1 MLEMHKLLRNTIFFT
16 ICIIFLH
23 SCAGVWNPA
32 SQKDVPS
39 DVDERVKKN
48 IEEGKGVKIFDK
60 RNNSGGIASF
70 ASSNPVWRASLDTL
84 NFMVLSSADYGGG
97 IIITDWY
104 SEKNNNESIKI
115 TIRFLSDEIRIDGFD
130 VIIHQK
136 ICDSN
141 DRTNC
146 NIRKINNKLNDEIKL
161 AILKRA
167 TVIDRKLTEKKVK
180 QFKKNFPEYKARG
193 DEKD

>member
-1 MLEMHKLLRNTIFFT
+1 MHKIFKNTLFFIVCTIF
-16 ICIIFLH
+16 LY
-23 SCAGVWNPA
+23 SCAGVWDPA

-39 DVDERVKKN
+39 DVDERVRKN
-48 IEEGKGVKIFDK
+48 IEEGRGIKIFDK
-60 RNNSGGIASF
+60 RNKSTGIASF

-104 SEKNNNESIKI
+104 SENNNNESIKI
-115 TIRFLSDEIRIDGFD
+115 TLRFLSDEIRIDGFD

-136 ICDSN
+136 MCEQE

-146 NIRKINNKLNDEIKL
+146 KIRKINNKLNDEIKL

-167 TVIDRKLTEKKVK
+167 TIIDRKLTEKKVK
-180 QFKKNFPEYKARG
+180 DFKKQFPEYKARG

>member
-1 MLEMHKLLRNTIFFT
+1 MHKIFKNTLFFIVCTIF
-16 ICIIFLH
+16 LY
-23 SCAGVWNPA
+23 SCAGVWDPA

-60 RNNSGGIASF
+60 RNKSGGIGSF

-104 SEKNNNESIKI
+104 SERNNDESIKI

-146 NIRKINNKLNDEIKL
+146 NIRKINNKL
-161 AILKRA
+161 R
-167 TVIDRKLTEKKVK
+167 
-180 QFKKNFPEYKARG
+180 
-193 DEKD
+193 

>member
-1 MLEMHKLLRNTIFFT
+1 MHKIFKHTLFFIVCTIF
-16 ICIIFLH
+16 LY
-23 SCAGVWNPA
+23 SCAGVWDPA
-32 SQKDVPS
+32 NQKDVPS
-39 DVDERVKKN
+39 DVDERVRKN
-48 IEEGKGVKIFDK
+48 IEEGRGIKIFDK
-60 RNNSGGIASF
+60 RNKSTGIASF

-104 SEKNNNESIKI
+104 SENNNNESIKI

-136 ICDSN
+136 KCDLVDRSN
-141 DRTNC
+141 C
-146 NIRKINNKLNDEIKL
+146 IIKKINSKINDEIKL

-167 TVIDRKLTEKKVK
+167 TIIDRKLTEKKVEE
-180 QFKKNFPEYKARG
+180 FKKQFPEYKARG
-193 DEKD
+193 EKKD

>member
-1 MLEMHKLLRNTIFFT
+1 MRKILRNTLFFIVCCT
-16 ICIIFLH
+16 FLH
-23 SCAGVWNPA
+23 SCAGVWDPA
-32 SQKDVPS
+32 AQKDVPS

-48 IEEGKGVKIFDK
+48 IEEGKGIKIFDK
-60 RNNSGGIASF
+60 RNKSAGIVSF
-70 ASSNPVWRASLDTL
+70 ASSNPIWRASLDTL
-84 NFMVLSSADYGGG
+84 DFMVLSSADYGGG

-104 SEKNNNESIKI
+104 SENNNNESIKI

-136 ICDSN
+136 KCDLKEEN
-141 DRTNC
+141 NC
-146 NIRKINNKLNDEIKL
+146 IVKKINNKLNDEIKL

-180 QFKKNFPEYKARG
+180 QFKKQFPEYKVG
-193 DEKD
+193 DQPD

>member
-1 MLEMHKLLRNTIFFT
+1 MYKIFKNALFFI
-16 ICIIFLH
+16 ICCIFLY
-23 SCAGVWNPA
+23 SCAGVWDPA
-32 SQKDVPS
+32 SQKDVPA

-48 IEEGKGVKIFDK
+48 IEEGRGVKIFDK
-60 RNNSGGIASF
+60 RNKSSGIGSF
-70 ASSNPVWRASLDTL
+70 ASSNPIWRASLDVL

-104 SEKNNNESIKI
+104 NENNNNESIKI

-136 ICDSN
+136 RCDQ
-141 DRTNC
+141 DDKTNC
-146 NIRKINNKLNDEIKL
+146 NIKKINNKLNDEIKL

-167 TVIDRKLTEKKVK
+167 TIIDRKLTEKKVK
-180 QFKKNFPEYKARG
+180 EFKKQFPEHKARG

>member
-1 MLEMHKLLRNTIFFT
+1 MYKILRNTLFFT
-16 ICIIFLH
+16 ICSIFLY
-23 SCAGVWNPA
+23 SCAGVWDPK
-32 SQKDVPS
+32 SQKDVPA
-39 DVDERVKKN
+39 DVDERVRKN
-48 IEEGKGVKIFDK
+48 IEEGRGVKIFDK
-60 RNNSGGIASF
+60 RNKNTGIASF

-104 SEKNNNESIKI
+104 SENNNNESIKI

-136 ICDSN
+136 MCEQE

-146 NIRKINNKLNDEIKL
+146 KIRKINNKLNDEIKL

-167 TVIDRKLTEKKVK
+167 TIIDRKLTEKKVK
-180 QFKKNFPEYKARG
+180 DFKKQFPEYKARG

>member
-1 MLEMHKLLRNTIFFT
+1 MYFT

-23 SCAGVWNPA
+23 SCGGVWDPV

-60 RNNSGGIASF
+60 RNKSGGIASF

-141 DRTNC
+141 NRTNC

-180 QFKKNFPEYKARG
+180 EFKKQFPEYKARG

>member
-1 MLEMHKLLRNTIFFT
+1 MHKLLKNAIFFT

-23 SCAGVWNPA
+23 SCAGVWDPA
-32 SQKDVPS
+32 SQKDIPS

-48 IEEGKGVKIFDK
+48 IEEGRGVKIFDK
-60 RNNSGGIASF
+60 RNKSGGIASF

-104 SEKNNNESIKI
+104 SDKNNNESIKI

-136 ICDSN
+136 ICDNN
-141 DRTNC
+141 DRSNC
-146 NIRKINNKLNDEIKL
+146 NIKKIKNKLNDEIKL

-180 QFKKNFPEYKARG
+180 EFKKKFPEYKARG

>member
-1 MLEMHKLLRNTIFFT
+1 MESN
-16 ICIIFLH
+16 
-23 SCAGVWNPA
+23 V
-32 SQKDVPS
+32 KD
-39 DVDERVKKN
+39 RVRKN
-48 IEEGKGVKIFDK
+48 IEEGRGVKIFDK
-60 RNNSGGIASF
+60 RNKNTGIASF

-104 SEKNNNESIKI
+104 SENNNNESIKI

-136 ICDSN
+136 MCEQE

-146 NIRKINNKLNDEIKL
+146 KIRKINNKLNDEIKL

-167 TVIDRKLTEKKVK
+167 TIIDRKLTEKKVK
-180 QFKKNFPEYKARG
+180 DFKKQFPEYKARG

>member
-1 MLEMHKLLRNTIFFT
+1 MHKIFKNTLFFIVCTIF
-16 ICIIFLH
+16 LY
-23 SCAGVWNPA
+23 SCAGVWDPA

-39 DVDERVKKN
+39 DVDERVRKN
-48 IEEGKGVKIFDK
+48 IEEGRGVKIFDK
-60 RNNSGGIASF
+60 RNKSTGIASF

-104 SEKNNNESIKI
+104 SENNNNESIKI

-136 ICDSN
+136 KCDLDDRSN
-141 DRTNC
+141 C
-146 NIRKINNKLNDEIKL
+146 IIKKINSKINDEIKL

-167 TVIDRKLTEKKVK
+167 TIIDRKLTEKKVEE
-180 QFKKNFPEYKARG
+180 FKKQFPEYKARG
-193 DEKD
+193 EKKD

>member
-1 MLEMHKLLRNTIFFT
+1 MHKILRNTLFFI
-16 ICIIFLH
+16 ICSTFLY
-23 SCAGVWNPA
+23 SCAGGWDPV
-32 SQKDVPS
+32 SQKDRPA
-39 DVDERVKKN
+39 DVDERVRKN
-48 IEEGKGVKIFDK
+48 IEEGKGIKIFDK
-60 RNNSGGIASF
+60 RNKSSGIASF
-70 ASSNPVWRASLDTL
+70 ASSNPIWRASLDTL

-136 ICDSN
+136 KCDPS
-141 DRTNC
+141 DKTNC
-146 NIRKINNKLNDEIKL
+146 IIKKINSNLNDEIKL

-180 QFKKNFPEYKARG
+180 QFKKQFPDYKVG
-193 DEKD
+193 DQKD